1 MLKVVIAG
9 AGIGGLASALACA
22 RAGAQVQV
30 LEQASEL
37 REVGAGIQL
46 GPNAVRRLADWGL
59 LESVQAVAGHPVR
72 LEVRDA
78 RTQRLL
84 GGLALGAR
92 ARERYGADYLTV
104 HRADL
109 QSLLHRAVLG
119 QSAVSLRL
127 GQAVHAIEPAASGL
141 RVVSGPS
148 AEGPSGDDRMVLPAD
163 LAVVADGVW
172 SRLRASLVGD
182 GPPRRIGHIA
192 LRTLLDTDAVPEGVA
207 RDAVTAW
214 LGPRMHAVAYPVCA
228 GRRFNFVLIVHEGER
243 LALDD
248 MGDRWNGA
256 VDAARVH
263 AAVIDAH
270 PVLRELVRCAPEWK
284 FWALHGRTPMRGAHE
299 MVQGRVALVGD
310 AAHPMVPYLAQGAV
324 MAIEDAH
331 ALGRAV
337 QGLEPADVAVAL
349 TRWADVRW
357 PRASRVQTRSLRN
370 GRIFHARGLMR
381 LGRDGAMAL
390 LGEPLLDLPWLYG
403 G

>member
-1 MLKVVIAG
+1 MLKVVVAG
-9 AGIGGLASALACA
+9 AGIGGLACALACA

-30 LEQASEL
+30 LEQSPAL

-59 LESVQAVAGHPVR
+59 LEAVKAVAGHPAR

-92 ARERYGADYLTV
+92 ARARYGADYLTI

-109 QSLLHRAVLG
+109 QSLLHDAALAWPSVSLHLG
-119 QSAVSLRL
+119 QGVQGFEVAEGR
-127 GQAVHAIEPAASGL
+127 L
-141 RVVSGPS
+141 RVVSAPM
-148 AEGPSGDDRMVLPAD
+148 AEGASTGDCAHRAAD
-163 LAVVADGVW
+163 LAVAADGVW
-172 SRLRASLVGD
+172 SRLRQSLVGD

-192 LRTLLDTDAVPEGVA
+192 LRTLLDAEAVPGAIA

-214 LGPRMHAVAYPVCA
+214 LGPRMHAVAYPVSA
-228 GRRFNFVLIVHEGER
+228 GTRFNVVIIVHEGER
-243 LALDD
+243 LDLDD
-248 MGDRWNGA
+248 QGDRWNGLL
-256 VDAARVH
+256 DAARVE
-263 AAVIDAH
+263 AAVADVH
-270 PVLRELVRCAPEWK
+270 PVLRELAHNAPEWR
-284 FWALHGRTPMRGAHE
+284 FWALHGRLPMQGARE
-299 MVQGRVALVGD
+299 MVQGRIALIGD

-337 QGLEPADVAVAL
+337 EGLRAEDVEAAL
-349 TRWADVRW
+349 TRWADGRW
-357 PRASRVQTRSLRN
+357 PRASRVQARSLRN
-370 GRIFHARGLMR
+370 GRIFHARGFVR
-381 LGRDGAMAL
+381 FGRDAAMSL
-390 LGEPLLDLPWLYG
+390 LGESLLDLPWLYG